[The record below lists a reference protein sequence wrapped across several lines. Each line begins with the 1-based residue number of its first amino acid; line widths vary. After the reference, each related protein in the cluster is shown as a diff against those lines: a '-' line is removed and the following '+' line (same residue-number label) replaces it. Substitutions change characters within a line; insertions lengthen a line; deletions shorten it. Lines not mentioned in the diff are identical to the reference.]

1 MKRTY
6 LLTVFIAAASQEH
19 FRLREKAAALSN
31 GDLEIVHLNAG
42 SIAIAF
48 NSAEAFDTIG
58 RAFESVTMS
67 VDRFLLAELGP
78 RTWTYQ
84 LNGTRNWMAA
94 HHTSTSRQAT
104 RRK

>member
-19 FRLREKAAALSN
+19 FRLREKALALSN
-31 GDLEIVHLNAG
+31 GELEFVHASAG

-48 NSAEAFDTIG
+48 NSTEAFDTIG

-67 VDRFLLAELGP
+67 TDRFLLAELGP

-94 HHTSTSRQAT
+94 HHTGKGHSAA
-104 RRK
+104 KK